1 MAELGAFVVAEGAP
15 ERAVTG
21 LGRELEIDLRERFQE
36 GFEPRR
42 IGMKNSAVEV
52 VDPGAEAVGLHHRRL
67 FLVVVVV
74 HRSG

>member
-1 MAELGAFVVAEGAP
+1 
-15 ERAVTG
+15 
-21 LGRELEIDLRERFQE
+21 LEIDLRERFQE